1 MSTINTPIEQASK
14 IRRGI
19 VPTLKHLGI
28 KNIRGLLFHFPARYE
43 DFSNLK
49 PIGEI
54 NLGEIVTIQGKI
66 KKIESYRSPKK
77 HIFITEAVVED
88 ESGTIKATWFNQPF
102 LARNFQLGVLLNL
115 SGKVTLGPHGKCLQN
130 PAYEKNTEH
139 RTQSTNK
146 TSDISQTNI
155 HTGGLVAIY
164 PETEGITSRWLR
176 FLIKSFIEFRREVTE
191 PLPAE
196 TRQKHGLL
204 EIKEA
209 LRAIHFP
216 RNLEEAKKARERFS
230 FQSLLLTQLRALQ
243 EKLRL
248 KQHLAPAITLD
259 LSLIKKFVSSLPFE
273 LTNAQ
278 RRSIWE
284 IAQDLA
290 KPRPMNRLLEGDVG
304 SGKTVVAAAASL
316 LCAAS
321 GFKTAFMAPTE
332 ILANQHFATLQKILT
347 PFEIKIGL
355 LTSSSKKIAGNPEIM
370 VGTHALIH
378 PVRNQTPQASAD
390 ATASHRI
397 SNGVQKRVKL
407 ENLGLVVVDEQ
418 HRFGVEQRAALLRDP
433 NNPNTPG
440 RTIPH
445 FLSMSA
451 TPIPRTLALTIYGD
465 LDLSILDE
473 MPKSRKIIITKIVE
487 PSHRAETYQ
496 FIREEVQKSRQV
508 FVICPRIEVPDP
520 QKESKKFQQKLLWA
534 DVKAVKE
541 EYKKLA
547 EEIFLDFKVGMLH
560 GKMKTKEK
568 ETIMRRFK
576 NKELDILVSTS
587 VVEVGVD
594 IPNATIMMIESAER
608 FGLATLHQFR
618 GRVGRG
624 ADQSYCFLFP
634 SEDGLIAKRL
644 RAVVEA
650 KNGFELAEKDLEIR
664 GPGDIFGIR
673 QWGISSSVL
682 AALSDPKLV
691 REVRKEAVEILKK
704 DPSLK
709 IFPALQKSLAES
721 EKTLHLE

>member
-1 MSTINTPIEQASK
+1 MLTINTPIEQASK

-19 VPTLKHLGI
+19 VPALKHLGI
-28 KNIRGLLFHFPARYE
+28 KNIRDLLFHFPARYE

-49 PIGEI
+49 PIGKI
-54 NLGEIVTIQGKI
+54 NPGEIVTVQGRI
-66 KKIESYRSPKK
+66 KKITNYRSPKK
-77 HIFITEAVVED
+77 HIFITEATVED
-88 ESGTIKATWFNQPF
+88 ESGEVKATWFNQPF
-102 LARNFQLGVLLNL
+102 LARNFRAGLFLNL
-115 SGKVTLGPHGKCLQN
+115 SGKVTLGPRGKCLQN
-130 PAYEKNTEH
+130 PAYEKIGN
-139 RTQSTNK
+139 SPG
-146 TSDISQTNI
+146 I

-176 FLIKSFIEFRREVTE
+176 FLIKSFIGFRQEIDD
-191 PLPAE
+191 PLPTE
-196 TRQKHGLL
+196 TRQRHGLL

-209 LRAIHFP
+209 LLSIHFP
-216 RNLEEAKKARERFS
+216 RNLDEAEKASRRFS
-230 FQSLLLTQLRALQ
+230 FQSLFLIQLRALQ

-248 KQHLAPAITLD
+248 KQHQAPAIALD
-259 LSLIKKFVSSLPFE
+259 LSLIKKFVSSLPYD

-316 LCAAS
+316 LCAKS

-332 ILANQHFATLQKILT
+332 ILAQQHFATLQKILT
-347 PFEIKIGL
+347 PFAIKIGL
-355 LTSSSKKIAGNPEIM
+355 LTGSDKKIAGNPEII
-370 VGTHALIH
+370 VGTHALI
-378 PVRNQTPQASAD
+378 
-390 ATASHRI
+390 
-397 SNGVQKRVKL
+397 QKNVKL

-418 HRFGVEQRAALLRDP
+418 HRFGVEQRANLVKNSQRNFL
-433 NNPNTPG
+433 
-440 RTIPH
+440 PH

-487 PSHRAETYQ
+487 PSRRAETYQ
-496 FIREEVQKSRQV
+496 FIKEEMQSGRQA
-508 FVICPRIEVPDP
+508 FVICPRIEIPDT
-520 QKESKKFQQKLLWA
+520 QKESKNFQQKFLWA
-534 DVKAVKE
+534 DAKAVKE

-547 EEIFLDFKVGMLH
+547 EEIFPDFRVGMLH
-560 GKMKTKEK
+560 GKMPARGGSASGGKSKEQV
-568 ETIMRRFK
+568 MRDFRDGK
-576 NKELDILVSTS
+576 IDILVSTS

-594 IPNATIMMIESAER
+594 VPNAAIMMIEGAEL

-624 ADQSYCFLFP
+624 TEQSYCFLFP
-634 SEDGLIAKRL
+634 SENGLAAKRL

-650 KNGFELAEKDLEIR
+650 KNGFGLAEKDLEIR

-673 QWGISSSVL
+673 QWGVSSSVL
-682 AALSDPKLV
+682 EALSDPKLV

-709 IFPALQKSLAES
+709 IFPALQKSLE
-721 EKTLHLE
+721 ETRMVHPE